1 MRTVPRIRWG
11 RVVMIV
17 VGSALLAIGMMYAFI
32 LGVVDYSL
40 KQYPPTNA
48 ELQEDPSLVRYID
61 PDDQILETCRK

>member
-1 MRTVPRIRWG
+1 MRTVPRIKWG

-17 VGSALLAIGMMYAFI
+17 VGSTLLAIGMMYAFI

-48 ELQEDPSLVRYID
+48 ELHEDSSLVRYID
-61 PDDQILETCRK
+61 PDDQILETYRK